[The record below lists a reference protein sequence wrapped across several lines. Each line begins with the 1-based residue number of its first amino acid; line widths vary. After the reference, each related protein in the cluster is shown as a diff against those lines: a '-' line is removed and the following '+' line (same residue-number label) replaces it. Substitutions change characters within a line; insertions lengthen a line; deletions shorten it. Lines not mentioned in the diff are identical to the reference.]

1 MELTQKQHLFV
12 LAYIELGNASQAYR
26 RAYKATKM
34 KASTV
39 NRKAA
44 ELLENGKITA
54 RIAERGK
61 AAEKAVLDRAWVLD
75 RLMRNVRIAMGEERI
90 KVAIRPK
97 SAPDTVVELEITDRD
112 AAAANR
118 ALELL
123 GKADE
128 VGLFKEQSAKD
139 QIHPAQS
146 PRGPTGGDGLDPITL
161 RYRTALKM
169 IEAGKEPSAGEDHL
183 ADVLKPYL
191 RRAIAGPTS

>member
-1 MELTQKQHLFV
+1 MELTQKQPLFV

-54 RIAERGK
+54 RIAELRGK

-97 SAPDTVVELEITDRD
+97 SAPDTVVDLEIT
-112 AAAANR
+112 
-118 ALELL
+118 
-123 GKADE
+123 
-128 VGLFKEQSAKD
+128 
-139 QIHPAQS
+139 
-146 PRGPTGGDGLDPITL
+146 
-161 RYRTALKM
+161 
-169 IEAGKEPSAGEDHL
+169 
-183 ADVLKPYL
+183 
-191 RRAIAGPTS
+191 